1 MNLRALIVDDEEL
14 ARQLLREYAESDGGV
29 EIVAECGNGFDAV
42 KAIGE
47 LKPDLVFLDVQMPKL
62 DGFEVLEL
70 VDPPP
75 AVIFVTAYDQYAM
88 RAFDEHAVDY
98 LLKPFHLDRF
108 KKALDRVRT
117 RLGHPMLPPALLTA
131 AARPPGQR
139 LERIVVK
146 DGSKVQIIPVDKLD
160 YVKAQDDYIALCSG
174 NRNYL
179 KQQTISSIEKQLD
192 PARFARIH
200 RSYIVNLERIMRI
213 EPYTKDSRVAVLQD
227 GTQIP
232 VSDSG
237 LARLK
242 TVLGE
247 DL

>member
-14 ARQLLREYAESDGGV
+14 ARQLLREYAENTGGV
-29 EIVAECGNGFDAV
+29 EIVAECANGFDAV
-42 KAIGE
+42 KTIGE

-70 VDPPP
+70 IDPPP

-108 KKALDRVRT
+108 KKALDRART
-117 RLGHPMLPPALLTA
+117 RLGEPMPPPAQLA
-131 AARPPGQR
+131 DAARPPDQK

-146 DGSKVQIIPVDKLD
+146 DGSKVQIIPVNRLD
-160 YVKAQDDYIALCSG
+160 YVKAEDDYIVLSSE
-174 NRNYL
+174 NRKYL

-192 PARFARIH
+192 PANFARIH

-213 EPYTKDSRVAVLQD
+213 EPYTKDSRVVVLRD

-232 VSDSG
+232 LSRSG
-237 LARLK
+237 LTRLK
-242 TVLGE
+242 AVLGE
-247 DL
+247 EV